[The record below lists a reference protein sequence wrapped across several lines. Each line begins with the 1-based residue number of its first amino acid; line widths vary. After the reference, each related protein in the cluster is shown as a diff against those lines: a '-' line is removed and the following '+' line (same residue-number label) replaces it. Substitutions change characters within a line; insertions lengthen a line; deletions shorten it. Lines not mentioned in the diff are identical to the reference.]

1 MATLRPHTATFMG
14 KASAHHQA
22 TLIHLVTPLLSSVA
36 TTPIR
41 LSGRGNFIRKD
52 IKRSCWSGFPNNC
65 FCRII
70 KLTRITCKFVC
81 LQSSQRFHLSI
92 STRHQILSVEEV
104 VERKKRNLGGEVPQ
118 RMEKAL

>member
-41 LSGRGNFIRKD
+41 QSGRGNF
-52 IKRSCWSGFPNNC
+52 
-65 FCRII
+65 
-70 KLTRITCKFVC
+70 T
-81 LQSSQRFHLSI
+81 
-92 STRHQILSVEEV
+92 
-104 VERKKRNLGGEVPQ
+104 
-118 RMEKAL
+118 